1 MLILCC
7 PINQS
12 GKGIVVWIS
21 VYSQGAEKGKLG
33 QWAHGF
39 SHPLRAAAGEIVL
52 SDYFVSS
59 HFLTGNIWVKAVSTV
74 AMLFRN
80 HRTAQILIM
89 AAVLHVLTDA
99 I

>member
-12 GKGIVVWIS
+12 GKGIVMWIS

-39 SHPLRAAAGEIVL
+39 SHPLQAAAG
-52 SDYFVSS
+52 DYFVSG